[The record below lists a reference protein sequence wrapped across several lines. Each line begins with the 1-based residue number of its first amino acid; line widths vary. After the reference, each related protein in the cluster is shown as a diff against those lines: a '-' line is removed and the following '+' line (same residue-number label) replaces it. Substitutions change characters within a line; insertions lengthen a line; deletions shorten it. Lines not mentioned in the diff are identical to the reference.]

1 MHADQQLYPG
11 DVILV
16 PLQNSEM
23 NSEFYY
29 NENLVT
35 IVRENNKSYLLFGI
49 PYYSSVGTNSFV
61 FTTQTYEKV
70 IKLNIEPKKFGSQ
83 NIKINKYKK
92 KSQELLERIYSE
104 KREIISAKKIK
115 Y

>member
-11 DVILV
+11 GVILV

-49 PYYSSVGTNSFV
+49 PYNSSAGTNSFV
-61 FTTQTYEKV
+61 FNAQAYKKIIT
-70 IKLNIEPKKFGSQ
+70 LNIEQNKFGTQ

-92 KSQELLERIYSE
+92 NLKNY
-104 KREIISAKKIK
+104 
-115 Y
+115 